1 MCVTVYMVHFIG
13 FVTDV
18 RGTIV
23 SEIGAG
29 RAGGNSPIGRGRIA
43 QRGAVLR
50 ALDHRR

>member
-29 RAGGNSPIGRGRIA
+29 RAGGIQSDREGRIA